1 VRYLLVGVLRLYR
14 AVVSPLYGQVCRYYP
29 SCSQYAMEAIGI
41 HGALKGSWL
50 AARRVSR
57 CHPWSSG
64 GLDPVPSTFHWP
76 SMFQRHR
83 AAAAPVGKE

>member
-1 VRYLLVGVLRLYR
+1 MRYLLVGVLRLYR
-14 AVVSPLYGQVCRYYP
+14 AIISPLYGQVCRYYP
-29 SCSQYAMEAIGI
+29 SCSQYALEAIRT

-57 CHPWSSG
+57 CHPWASG
-64 GLDPVPSTFHWP
+64 GVDPVPANFHWP

-83 AAAAPVGKE
+83 ATAAPVGKE